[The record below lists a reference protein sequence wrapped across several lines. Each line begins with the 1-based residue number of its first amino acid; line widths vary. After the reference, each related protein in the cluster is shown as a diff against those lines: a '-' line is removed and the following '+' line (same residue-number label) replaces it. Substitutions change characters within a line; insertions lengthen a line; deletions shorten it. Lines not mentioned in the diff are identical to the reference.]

1 MLTLALLINQAYEC
15 WVIDW
20 PSKNKALE
28 IENHEQDTDLLK
40 PLPAII
46 KDLKVCKHCLTLT
59 VPLSLE

>member
-1 MLTLALLINQAYEC
+1 MLTLALQINKAYEC

-40 PLPAII
+40 PLPAI
-46 KDLKVCKHCLTLT
+46 
-59 VPLSLE
+59 PNQGP